1 MAMAESYFYGYYAW
15 CISRQVDR
23 CQMKQDGVR
32 KSIKVDAETWRWLA
46 LESVKNEIP
55 IGEVV
60 SQLVQSARRDRRSL
74 LSRTKT

>member
-1 MAMAESYFYGYYAW
+1 
-15 CISRQVDR
+15 
-23 CQMKQDGVR
+23 MKQHGIR

-60 SQLVQSARRDRRSL
+60 SLLVQSARRDRRLL